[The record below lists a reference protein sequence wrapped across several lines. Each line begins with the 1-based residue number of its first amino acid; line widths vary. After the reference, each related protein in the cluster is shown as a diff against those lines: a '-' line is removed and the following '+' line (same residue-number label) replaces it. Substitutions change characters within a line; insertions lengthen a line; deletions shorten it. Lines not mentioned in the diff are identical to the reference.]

1 MFRLACICFICVSS
15 FLSAEV
21 MAQAKKGDKKF
32 AILDINKVDEDFQFQ
47 GEYYGS
53 IGVDCTWCGES
64 VIGLQVIA
72 RGDGHFIASL
82 LNGGLP
88 GNGWDLS
95 PRIELEGTR
104 TGDTLTLKGEGE
116 PYSVIV
122 KKGGIAE
129 VLDHAG
135 HLIGQINKYHRTSIT
150 LGAKPPRGATVIFDG
165 SSVDQLKNGK
175 ITDEGLLNVGTE
187 FKQKYRSFRLH
198 VEFRLP
204 YMPYATGQARSN
216 SGIYLQSRYEVQVLD
231 SFGLEGVENECGGL
245 YKQKRADVNM
255 CFPPLSW
262 QTYDIAFVAP
272 KFDAAGNKCKN
283 AYITVLQNGVPIH
296 QDYSIIAKTGG
307 GKQEGPVLF
316 PTKLQDHSN
325 PVRYRNIWI
334 VDLSDQPDPEYCLPC
349 RPLALRSCN

>member
-1 MFRLACICFICVSS
+1 MFRLTCVSFFCVS
-15 FLSAEV
+15 CFLSADV
-21 MAQAKKGDKKF
+21 LAQTKKGDKNY
-32 AILDINKVDEDFQFQ
+32 AILDINKVDEDFRFQ

-53 IGVDCTWCGES
+53 IGADCSLCGES
-64 VIGLQVIA
+64 TIGLQVVA
-72 RGDGHFIASL
+72 RGNGHFVASL
-82 LNGGLP
+82 LYGGLP

-95 PRIELEGTR
+95 PRIELKGTR
-104 TGDTLTLKGEGE
+104 AGDTLTLEGE
-116 PYSVIV
+116 QFAITVNNNGIV
-122 KKGGIAE
+122 D
-129 VLDHAG
+129 VRDHAG
-135 HLIGQINKYHRTSIT
+135 HLLGQISKYHRTSIT
-150 LGAKPPRGATVIFDG
+150 LGEKPPEGATVIFDG

-187 FKQKYRSFRLH
+187 LKQKYRSFRLH

-262 QTYDIAFVAP
+262 QTYDIAFIAP
-272 KFDAAGNKCKN
+272 KFDAAGKKIKN

-316 PTKLQDHSN
+316 PTKFQDHSN
-325 PVRYRNIWI
+325 PVRFRNIWI

-349 RPLALRSCN
+349 QSFTSH